1 MNKQEMV
8 IEAKKWGI
16 EEKHIEELI
25 DAYSQLIKE
34 MPQISFQ
41 ELLKQAVKTQD
52 ELKHKPK
59 DAISI
64 GSDLFDI

>member
-1 MNKQEMV
+1 MTEKEFCD
-8 IEAKKWGI
+8 EARKRGLSDDNI
-16 EEKHIEELI
+16 NELM
-25 DAYSQLIKE
+25 DTYSQLIKE